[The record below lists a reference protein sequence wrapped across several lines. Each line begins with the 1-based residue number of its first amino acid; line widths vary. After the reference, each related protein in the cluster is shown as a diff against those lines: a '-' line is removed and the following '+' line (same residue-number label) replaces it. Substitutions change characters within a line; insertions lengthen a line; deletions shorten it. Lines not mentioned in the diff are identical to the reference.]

1 VNGKKSLEW
10 LESYDL
16 STAEGIDGFIKEA
29 IKHIWMGD
37 LGTRQAGALN
47 GALHIL
53 LTEGKALVDLER
65 RIQQLEQERDQSKIN
80 ALHNRVTHITGK
92 NSRGTLDDD
101 YGLSHQDANIVRAVW
116 INLNADSME
125 LQEYEHLRKRQ
136 QDLCEKGGGRTR
148 QEDLEEMANSARRT
162 FLMHDVIMG
171 RVLRTHALRDLVTSE
186 LAPRALRYRELLDK
200 TELSTVEAA
209 ELEILQA
216 WLHALQ
222 GRVMLE
228 AG

>member
-1 VNGKKSLEW
+1 
-10 LESYDL
+10 
-16 STAEGIDGFIKEA
+16 
-29 IKHIWMGD
+29 
-37 LGTRQAGALN
+37 
-47 GALHIL
+47 
-53 LTEGKALVDLER
+53 
-65 RIQQLEQERDQSKIN
+65 
-80 ALHNRVTHITGK
+80 
-92 NSRGTLDDD
+92 
-101 YGLSHQDANIVRAVW
+101 
-116 INLNADSME
+116 
-125 LQEYEHLRKRQ
+125 
-136 QDLCEKGGGRTR
+136 
-148 QEDLEEMANSARRT
+148 
-162 FLMHDVIMG
+162 MHDVIMG